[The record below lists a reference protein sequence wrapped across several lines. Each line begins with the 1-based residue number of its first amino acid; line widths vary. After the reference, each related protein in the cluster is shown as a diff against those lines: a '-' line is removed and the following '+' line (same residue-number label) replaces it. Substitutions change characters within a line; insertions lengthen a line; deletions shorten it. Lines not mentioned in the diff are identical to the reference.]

1 MEQVNHEFLAELA
14 KSNSPV
20 LNSKPLQ
27 DGDYDIEFDYMGFHF
42 EFSQKN
48 GYWQWKYSA
57 K

>member
-1 MEQVNHEFLAELA
+1 MEKVNHEFLAELA

-20 LNSKPLQ
+20 LNEKPLQ
-27 DGDYDIEFDYMGFHF
+27 DGDYNIEFDYGGFHF

-48 GYWQWKYSA
+48 GYFKWKYYQ